1 MKRTYYYH
9 KPTDDV
15 VDSHDQNFSLPD
27 DYVILPNSRGAKIWS
42 AIARPLAA
50 GFGWIVFRFFDNV
63 KVIGKEKLKQVDG
76 GYFVYGNHTRPMGDV
91 FTSLTIFPI
100 KNFYAIAG
108 QANWGIP
115 FIGKYLVRYGG
126 LPVGKDVKQSIKLI
140 KAIQT
145 VIKDKKGEVLIYPEA
160 HVWPYYTK
168 IRPFDATSMHFPVQL
183 NAPSFVMTKTYHK
196 RRFIK
201 RPRAVI
207 YIDGPFYPDQTLSR
221 KEAQN
226 KLHNEIQKTLIDRA
240 KLSDYE
246 YCQYIKNK
254 VKKHMLLNL
263 ISLSS

>member
-9 KPTDDV
+9 DPTDDV
-15 VDSHDQNFSLPD
+15 VNSHDQNYSLPD
-27 DYVILPNSRGAKIWS
+27 DYVILPDSCGAKIWS
-42 AIARPLAA
+42 LIARHLAA
-50 GFGWIVFRFFDNV
+50 GFGWLIFRFFDDV
-63 KVIGKEKLKQVDG
+63 KVIGQEKLKQVNG
-76 GYFVYGNHTRPMGDV
+76 GYFIYGNHTRPMGDV

-126 LPVGKDVKQSIKLI
+126 LPVGKDMKQFVKLI

-168 IRPFDATSMHFPVQL
+168 IRPFDATSMHFPVKL
-183 NAPSFVMTKTYHK
+183 NTPSFVMTKTYHK
-196 RRFIK
+196 K
-201 RPRAVI
+201 RIGSHPRAVI

-226 KLHNEIQKTLIDRA
+226 KLYNEIRKTMIARA
-240 KLSDYE
+240 KLNSYE
-246 YCQYIKNK
+246 YCKYIKK
-254 VKKHMLLNL
+254 
-263 ISLSS
+263 